1 MNAHTGH
8 GVYWRV
14 EWHDGDILAAPAL
27 STGWAG
33 VDGNPPTTLRGLSC
47 FASAE
52 ELVDYFEAWISAAEK
67 LGRYELDE
75 DHPYFEAL
83 CRDQAEVAARSH
95 RIPTDTSRVVCFR
108 GEQVGV
114 GLDGDVLALPVEVI
128 YETTYGQL
136 RACEALGLFDGV
148 DDAETIARLMSAEP
162 ARPAKEADDVVEYE
176 IGGLCVLM
184 SDASAE
190 AWNECDWNDDLE
202 LRSYVYDVGKD
213 VWWRLGDALL
223 MPWFAGLLE
232 GRTATKADISI

>member
-1 MNAHTGH
+1 
-8 GVYWRV
+8 
-14 EWHDGDILAAPAL
+14 DP
-27 STGWAG
+27 
-33 VDGNPPTTLRGLSC
+33 
-47 FASAE
+47 
-52 ELVDYFEAWISAAEK
+52 
-67 LGRYELDE
+67 
-75 DHPYFEAL
+75 PYFAAL
-83 CRDQAEVAARSH
+83 CREQAEVAARSH
-95 RIPTDTSRVVCFR
+95 RIPNDTSRVVCFR